1 MTDADAKN
9 TVRNQVTNRLYFV
22 VYIILVSE
30 ICVYKVGFDY
40 ILQKVYYHVIKILS
54 LGIN

>member
-1 MTDADAKN
+1 M
-9 TVRNQVTNRLYFV
+9 
-22 VYIILVSE
+22 LVSE
-30 ICVYKVGFDY
+30 ICVYKVGFNY